1 MSDEKDPD
9 RPDEDEE
16 SPEQPSDQNEDGNQ
30 TIDGETDEEE
40 TEQTEYGASSIQVLE
55 GLEAVRKRPAMYIG
69 DTSRAGLHHLIWEV
83 VDNSVDEA
91 LAKRC
96 DHITVT
102 IHKDE
107 SVSVTDNGAGI
118 PVDMHPKLGVP
129 ALEVILTKLHAG
141 GKFDDKSYQV
151 SGGLHGVGV
160 SVVNAL
166 SEWVEVEVHRDGKI
180 WRQTFERGQKS
191 SELAELGPS
200 KKHGTTVRFK
210 ADSEIFETSE
220 IVYEIVHKRM
230 RELAYLMGTL
240 GLHITLIDERSDSK
254 EELQFPAGL
263 VDFVEHLKKGKTA
276 LHEDVIYLE
285 REHVDVGED
294 GKEVKHGVEVALQ
307 YNDGYNENIFSF
319 VNNINTHEGGTHLSG
334 FKTALTRTFNHFA
347 KKNALVKDKDKPPS
361 GDDLREGLIAI
372 ISVKV
377 PDPQFESQ
385 TKIRLGNREVEG
397 IVNTIVGE
405 GLRDFLEEN
414 PKIGRSIF
422 DKALQA
428 SRAREAARKARDSIR
443 RKSAMENSTLP
454 LKLVDC
460 HRGTDREKAEL
471 FLVEGDSAGGT
482 AVSGRASFQAVLPL
496 RGKILNVEKAPIHK
510 VMDHREIEAIVTA
523 IGTGFV
529 GEELDPSKLRYNKI
543 IIMTDAD
550 VDGSH
555 IRTLLLTF
563 FYRKMP
569 ELVKL
574 GHVYVAQ
581 PPLYM
586 LQKGKKYEYVHSD
599 AEKDAALLR
608 FGLDSLG
615 MKYDP
620 VRGDGREFAGDSLQ
634 RAITTVRAL
643 LADSAFSIARDG
655 FGISD
660 LVAEQEAK
668 GAWPTHRVELCSERV
683 RATRDAD
690 AIFVSGGEREL
701 DELVQSTRR
710 DIPDLSVAFDGEG
723 RDGADLV
730 VTSIHL
736 SKRFK
741 ELVEE
746 ARGLN
751 LPLELIDRHEDF
763 GQLAEGSD
771 VRKPFALKFGS
782 KSRDATTLA
791 EAVALFAERDDVDV
805 TRFKGLGE
813 MDADQ
818 LWESAMDP
826 ERRVL
831 YRVGYA
837 DEVETDNLFT
847 ILMGSVVEPRREFIE
862 KHSLEVQNLDV

>member
-1 MSDEKDPD
+1 MSDDKDPE
-9 RPDEDEE
+9 RPD
-16 SPEQPSDQNEDGNQ
+16 
-30 TIDGETDEEE
+30 DEEE
-40 TEQTEYGASSIQVLE
+40 SQNDESSEDSPSEAQDGEYGASSIQVLE

-166 SEWVEVEVHRDGKI
+166 SEWVEAEVHRDGKV
-180 WRQTFERGQKS
+180 WRQTFERGHKS
-191 SELAELGPS
+191 SELAALGDS
-200 KKHGTTVRFK
+200 KKHGTTIRFK
-210 ADSEIFETSE
+210 ADAEIFETTE

-240 GLHITLIDERSDSK
+240 GLHITLIDERTDSRD
-254 EELQFPAGL
+254 ELEFPAGL

-285 REHVDVGED
+285 REHVEVGDD
-294 GKEVKHGVEVALQ
+294 GKTVKHGVEVALQ

-347 KKNALVKDKDKPPS
+347 KKNNIVKDKDKPPS

-414 PKIGRSIF
+414 PKVGKGIF
-422 DKALQA
+422 EKALQA

-529 GEELDPSKLRYNKI
+529 GEELDPTKLRYNKI

-586 LQKGKKYEYVHSD
+586 LHKGKKYEYVHSD

-615 MKYDP
+615 MRYTN
-620 VRGDGREFAGDSLQ
+620 GDGAEREFSGDNLQ
-634 RAITTVRAL
+634 RAITTVRSL
-643 LADSAFSIARDG
+643 LSETAFSVGRDG

-660 LVAEQEAK
+660 LVREHDDK
-668 GAWPTHRVELCSERV
+668 NAWPTHRIALRSERV

-690 AIFVSGGEREL
+690 ALFVTGGETEL
-701 DELVQSTRR
+701 DEIIKATRN
-710 DIPDLSVAFDGEG
+710 DIPDLVVAFDGEG
-723 RDGADLV
+723 RDDADV
-730 VTSIHL
+730 IVESIHL

-741 ELVEE
+741 DLIDE
-746 ARGLN
+746 ARGLE
-751 LPLELIDRHEDF
+751 LPLLLVDRHEDYAD
-763 GQLAEGSD
+763 LAEGSD
-771 VRKPFALKFGS
+771 VRRPFALKFGS
-782 KSRDATTLA
+782 KSKDAATLA
-791 EAVALFAERDDVDV
+791 EAVGLFAERDDVDV

-831 YRVGYA
+831 YQVGYA